1 MLMPKAK
8 ILNQIGTYYTPFFLH
23 TLQSALGFPSQ
34 RHCLVDNLRSPLVRN
49 CRWPCRIGATQERA
63 DGKH

>member
-1 MLMPKAK
+1 
-8 ILNQIGTYYTPFFLH
+8 
-23 TLQSALGFPSQ
+23 
-34 RHCLVDNLRSPLVRN
+34 LVDNLRSPLVRN